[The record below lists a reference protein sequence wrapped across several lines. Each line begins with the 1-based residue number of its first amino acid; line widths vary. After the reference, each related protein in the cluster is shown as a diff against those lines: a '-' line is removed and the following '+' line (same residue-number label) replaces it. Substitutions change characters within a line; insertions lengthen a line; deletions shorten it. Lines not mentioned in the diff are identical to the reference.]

1 MTERTL
7 MLRLTGPL
15 QAWGSGSLFNRRDTG
30 NEPTKSGVIG
40 LLAAAQGRR
49 RSDPIEDLCD
59 LRFGVRTDQP
69 GTVMRDYHTL
79 STLDGRPLLAAA
91 VDANGRQKRATPA
104 GKRKT
109 AVTERFYL
117 QDACFVAAVRGET
130 ALVEMLA
137 DAVRRP
143 AFPLCLGRRSCPPSS
158 PPYLELR
165 DDDVMAALAHTPWQ
179 AGQRVRDRVRTA
191 TVALAYTIDA
201 MGPGDG
207 ESHDVP
213 STFDHVRRR
222 YATRA
227 IEHGFVDVPTGVPD
241 PVPDRLHDP
250 FELLGW

>member
-1 MTERTL
+1 MTEHTL
-7 MLRLTGPL
+7 VLRLTGPL
-15 QAWGSGSLFNRRDTG
+15 QAWGSGSLFNRRDTA

-40 LLAAAQGRR
+40 FLAAAQGRR
-49 RSDPIEDLCD
+49 RSDPIEDLCG

-69 GTVMRDYHTL
+69 GSVMRDYHTL
-79 STLDGRPLLAAA
+79 STLDGRPLPAAA
-91 VDANGRQKRATPA
+91 VDARGRQKRTTPA
-104 GKRKT
+104 RNT

-117 QDACFVAAVRGET
+117 QDASFVAAARGEA

-143 AFPLCLGRRSCPPSS
+143 AFPLFLGRRSCPPSA

-165 DDDVMAALAHTPWQ
+165 EDDVRAALTHTPWQ
-179 AGQRVRDRVRTA
+179 AAQHVRDRVRTA
-191 TVALAYTIDA
+191 TVALPYTIDA
-201 MGPGDG
+201 SGPGDG

-227 IEHGFVDVPTGVPD
+227 IEHGFVDVPSGVSD
-241 PVPDRLHDP
+241 PVADRLHDP